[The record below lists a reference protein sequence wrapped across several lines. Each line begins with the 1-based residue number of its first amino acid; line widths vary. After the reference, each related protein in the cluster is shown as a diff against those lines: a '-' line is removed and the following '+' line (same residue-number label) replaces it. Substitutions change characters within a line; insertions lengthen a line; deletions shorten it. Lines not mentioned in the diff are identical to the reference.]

1 MKWNLVT
8 VKFSDMQLYFRYF
21 GLFIS
26 IALLTCCAKDT
37 PRFADGEAGVY
48 INKGIMASYKD
59 SITYS
64 FAVKPDA
71 LMQDTVFLPVRISGL
86 AVKRDRQVPMVAV
99 KDSTT
104 AIAGEHYE
112 LPACLI
118 RTDSFNT
125 QYAVIVKRRP
135 DLKGKEVRL
144 LLQISTSTDFPLNI
158 TRLADGYNPFYLVRL
173 NDKLTKPDKWESPGS
188 WLQTFFGNY
197 SETKFKFIIQV
208 TGKSNWPPRGRD
220 GAGAPVLNDMYN
232 YSSMLH
238 EALRI
243 YEAANGPMIDE
254 KGDRVVFP

>member
-1 MKWNLVT
+1 MK
-8 VKFSDMQLYFRYF
+8 SFRYF
-21 GLFIS
+21 HLILSLS
-26 IALLTCCAKDT
+26 IIAGCAKDT
-37 PRFADGEAGVY
+37 PRFPEEEAGVY
-48 INKGIMASYKD
+48 INKESMDSYKD

-71 LMQDTVFLPVRISGL
+71 LMQDTVFIPVRITGMPMQ
-86 AVKRDRQVPMVAV
+86 RDRQVPLTAV

-112 LPACLI
+112 LPVCIIKA
-118 RTDSFNT
+118 DSFST
-125 QYAVIVKRRP
+125 KYAVVVKRRP
-135 DLKGKEVRL
+135 DLKNKEVRL
-144 LLQISTSTDFPLNI
+144 LLQVSPNQDFPLNI
-158 TRLADGYNPFYLVRL
+158 TQLANGYNPFYLIRL
-173 NDKLTKPDKWESPGS
+173 NDKLTKPDKWEAPGS

-238 EALRI
+238 EALRL
-243 YEAANGPMIDE
+243 YEAAHGPMIDE
-254 KGDRVVFP
+254 NGDRVVFP